1 MVSASRLQWAV
12 RADVVVLYITVTLA
26 CVLAA
31 RKRSAES
38 GSGLGGI
45 RLQSTQR

>member
-1 MVSASRLQWAV
+1 MVSANRLQWAV
-12 RADVVVLYITVTLA
+12 RADVAVPYITETLA

-31 RKRSAES
+31 RRRSVGS